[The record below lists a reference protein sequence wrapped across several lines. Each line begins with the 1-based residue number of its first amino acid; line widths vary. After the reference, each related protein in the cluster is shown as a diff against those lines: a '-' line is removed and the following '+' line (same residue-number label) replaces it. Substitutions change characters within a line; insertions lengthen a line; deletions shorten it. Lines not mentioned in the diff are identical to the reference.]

1 MNGRQDDRAA
11 RMHGDI
17 DLIADF
23 DPGEVH
29 QRGIKDDALG
39 ISDFGNGFGHDVIL
53 CFTQIARSNAKEVT
67 SNEHVKS
74 RAHMPRG
81 ESKSSKLATRN

>member
-1 MNGRQDDRAA
+1 
-11 RMHGDI
+11 
-17 DLIADF
+17 
-23 DPGEVH
+23 
-29 QRGIKDDALG
+29 LG

-53 CFTQIARSNAKEVT
+53 CFTQIARSTAKEVT
-67 SNEHVKS
+67 SNEQVKR